1 MHRRREADSKQR
13 NKLIP
18 SRNAAL
24 PQRLLYV
31 AGFID
36 LFGVSLLVPLLAH
49 EVRKYGASST
59 VVGLFLSLYGALQ
72 LISSPIV
79 GQASDSY
86 GRKFVLWFCLLGS
99 GFGYLMLGFSHS
111 LLLMFLSRI
120 PTGLLKHSQ
129 AVIKAYVADVTPP
142 QERPAVLGTL
152 NAVCSSG
159 FIIGP
164 VIGGHIA
171 SSQFGF
177 QKVAIITGLI
187 FVLNA
192 ALVYFA
198 IPDAI
203 TYSDKRSEHGT
214 DIPSRDDSPAENE
227 TAVRN
232 ADKESINDAR
242 RNWFKTIQQSL
253 SLPLSRFIGAMQQVH
268 WTNVADIFFIRFLA
282 SLSMIIFRSSFNLI
296 LEYRFSTSPKTNGYI
311 MSYNAILGVISGFSV
326 RLITGLFSSTES
338 MHRFFS
344 VTLVFS
350 LVSLS
355 VAPDI
360 SYIVIALIPLCLS
373 TSVLRVASSTLLY
386 KKGGESE
393 KGFLTGLS
401 DSFMSMARMVGPT
414 IGGIAQDF
422 NIYGPGIVSTS
433 IAIGA
438 ASLTFF
444 TNLEKRVF
452 IRSKVD
458 FYNYGGTQF

>member
-1 MHRRREADSKQR
+1 MVCIH
-13 NKLIP
+13 
-18 SRNAAL
+18 
-24 PQRLLYV
+24 Y
-31 AGFID
+31 
-36 LFGVSLLVPLLAH
+36 
-49 EVRKYGASST
+49 
-59 VVGLFLSLYGALQ
+59 LSLFY
-72 LISSPIV
+72 
-79 GQASDSY
+79 
-86 GRKFVLWFCLLGS
+86 LL
-99 GFGYLMLGFSHS
+99 
-111 LLLMFLSRI
+111 
-120 PTGLLKHSQ
+120 GLLKHSQ

-142 QERPAVLGTL
+142 QERPAALGTL

-198 IPDAI
+198 IPDAN
-203 TYSDKRSEHGT
+203 TYSEKPSEYGT
-214 DIPSRDDSPAENE
+214 DIPSRVDSHAENE

-232 ADKESINDAR
+232 ADKESVDDAR
-242 RNWFKTIQQSL
+242 GNWFKTAQQSL

-344 VTLVFS
+344 VTLVLS

-360 SYIVIALIPLCLS
+360 SYIVIALAPLCLS

-386 KKGGESE
+386 KKGGETE

-444 TNLEKRVF
+444 TNLGQERIHQKQ
-452 IRSKVD
+452 S
-458 FYNYGGTQF
+458 